1 MKLLL
6 KALALTSASMLP
18 ISVLA
23 VEEVEPA
30 LSEIT
35 NFLQYS
41 DTFAS
46 AGQPSLEQ
54 FQTIADSGFE
64 RVVYIAFTNNPN
76 ALPDADQVVKGLG
89 MEYMQVP
96 VSFDN
101 PLPDDFYAFS
111 DSMQRNSE
119 KKTLLHC
126 QVNARATA
134 FSFLYR
140 VIYNDVPVA
149 EAKADM
155 NIVWQPNAV
164 WRDFIFDVME
174 QNGKSPDCLDCDWAP
189 PPTRGQ
195 QWLCLISCYSAR

>member
-1 MKLLL
+1 MKVLLN
-6 KALALTSASMLP
+6 ALALASVSMLP

-23 VEEVEPA
+23 AAEVDPA
-30 LSEIT
+30 LAEII
-35 NFLQYS
+35 NFRQYS

-101 PLPDDFYAFS
+101 PLPDDFYAVS
-111 DSMQRNSE
+111 DSMQRNNE

-140 VIYNDVPVA
+140 VIYNDVSVA

-155 NIVWQPNAV
+155 NTVWQPNAV

-174 QNGKSPDCLDCDWAP
+174 QNGKSPDCPDCDWTPLP
-189 PPTRGQ
+189 PRGQ
-195 QWLCLISCYSAR
+195 